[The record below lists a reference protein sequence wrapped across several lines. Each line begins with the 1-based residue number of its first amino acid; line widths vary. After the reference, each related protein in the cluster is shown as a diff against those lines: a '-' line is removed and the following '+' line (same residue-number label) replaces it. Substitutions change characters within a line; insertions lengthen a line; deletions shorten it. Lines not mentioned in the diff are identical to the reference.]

1 MSIPATQRAWR
12 VTGKGAPSKVLRL
25 DTDVSVQKKLAKG
38 EVLVR
43 VQAAALN
50 PVGYKIMK
58 HAPGFV
64 IKRPYIPESDLAGVV
79 VDANGTELK
88 GGEQV
93 FGWIPVR
100 ESLFLLRLMS
110 LHPENV

>member
-1 MSIPATQRAWR
+1 MPSTWPLSMTFFICATFS
-12 VTGKGAPSKVLRL
+12 VKLGYGDGKSL
-25 DTDVSVQKKLAKG
+25 
-38 EVLVR
+38 
-43 VQAAALN
+43 
-50 PVGYKIMK
+50 
-58 HAPGFV
+58 
-64 IKRPYIPESDLAGVV
+64 YIPESDLAGVV

-88 GGEQV
+88 DGEQV